1 MSVIWVSVT
10 PLCTPEQCYTCFQRQ
25 LRQIFTIHS
34 LFSPLAF
41 VKRQSICRY
50 WLQFTDKFCSLQSQI
65 DFVHIHNRKW
75 IGQVIIVGNSW
86 TCRKNNC
93 QLLTLI
99 QSREIIHFFGFFLG
113 FSWLFKSA
121 GTRFKVAPFVCFIF
135 KHRNAS
141 GRTFYDF
148 KALARLFHEIQG
160 QDIRAVHRLWG
171 FFLFSFTENEPS
183 CPHCPKT
190 AVWTR
195 I

>member
-1 MSVIWVSVT
+1 M
-10 PLCTPEQCYTCFQRQ
+10 PL
-25 LRQIFTIHS
+25 
-34 LFSPLAF
+34 LAA
-41 VKRQSICRY
+41 VHRHI
-50 WLQFTDKFCSLQSQI
+50 LGNSLQSQT

-86 TCRKNNC
+86 TCRENNSQH
-93 QLLTLI
+93 QLPTLI
-99 QSREIIHFFGFFLG
+99 QSRDIIQFFFFLG
-113 FSWLFKSA
+113 FSWLFKSD
-121 GTRFKVAPFVCFIF
+121 GTRFKVVPFVCFIF

-148 KALARLFHEIQG
+148 KAFTGLFHEIQG
-160 QDIRAVHRLWG
+160 QDIRAVHRLC
-171 FFLFSFTENEPS
+171 FFYLFSFTENQPS